1 MILSQT
7 CETKLRYGHQSTNAL
22 PAFSTGLPH
31 ELYVKKPTTHSR
43 FLRDPRLY
51 PRLPNSAA
59 TGCSAAFQGDS
70 ETMRRVSGP
79 ISIWRVRD
87 IFSTAA
93 SL

>member
-31 ELYVKKPTTHSR
+31 ELYVKKGTTHPS
-43 FLRDPRLY
+43 FFPIPRLY

-59 TGCSAAFQGDS
+59 RPSWTLSKHLPIPARDYRKYLCIAQG
-70 ETMRRVSGP
+70 T
-79 ISIWRVRD
+79 
-87 IFSTAA
+87 
-93 SL
+93 

>member
-31 ELYVKKPTTHSR
+31 ELYVKKGTTHPS
-43 FLRDPRLY
+43 FFPIPRLY

-59 TGCSAAFQGDS
+59 RPSSAATARITGQ
-70 ETMRRVSGP
+70 P
-79 ISIWRVRD
+79 IVEPV
-87 IFSTAA
+87 
-93 SL
+93 